1 MMTTEDMNK
10 DVTIQVRCTAEEHA
24 RWLAAAEAEDRTLSN
39 WLRRQANDAAP
50 SETVLVAT
58 TPTRKQDQRKR
69 EAVEKFKAA
78 TTKKGRGE

>member
-1 MMTTEDMNK
+1 MMTAEDMNK

-50 SETVLVAT
+50 SVQIIADVKKL
-58 TPTRKQDQRKR
+58 
-69 EAVEKFKAA
+69 KAA
-78 TTKKGRGE
+78 RPKKGGR